1 MGRRTSIG
9 TLVDL
14 LAVLLE
20 REECTLAAFTHA
32 TELSERTVASRMSEL
47 EREGLAERL
56 LRDGELRWRRGRR
69 LGERGVLLDGDLL
82 VRARRLLLRLPVG
95 GHRDEVLTALGP
107 VGDGG
112 EHRVRPPRWSA
123 EQVLLLDT
131 LDDALRAERVLRVT
145 ARVEGTT
152 ELRAFA
158 FSPWAVNLG
167 DPAGVDG
174 WDHRDAGPRSL
185 PLRDVIAVASAAN
198 VAFVRD
204 GEGRLEAAA
213 YTCEVHAERMSALV
227 TAGVRVREVE
237 RVGDH
242 ARLEVL
248 GAREEVVRFVLAN
261 APEVSALDGSIAA
274 IVRERASQLTANGAR
289 RG

>member
-1 MGRRTSIG
+1 MGRRTAIG

-95 GHRDEVLTALGP
+95 GHRDEVLHALGP
-107 VGDGG
+107 IGDGID
-112 EHRVRPPRWSA
+112 HRVRPPRWSA
-123 EQVLLLDT
+123 EQVLLLDA
-131 LDDALRAERVLRVT
+131 LDEALRSERVLRVT
-145 ARVEGTT
+145 ARVEGTP

-158 FSPWAVNLG
+158 FSPWALSLG
-167 DPAGVDG
+167 EPAAVDG
-174 WDHRDAGPRSL
+174 WDHRDARPRSL
-185 PLRDVIAVASAAN
+185 ALQHVIAVATAAN

-204 GEGRLEAAA
+204 AEGRVEAAA
-213 YTCEVHAERMSALV
+213 YTCEVHAERLGALV
-227 TAGVRVREVE
+227 TAGVRLREVE
-237 RVGDH
+237 RVGEQ
-242 ARLEVL
+242 ARLEVF

-261 APEVSALDGSIAA
+261 APEVSALDGGIAA
-274 IVRERASQLTANGAR
+274 IVRERASQLTATSGR
-289 RG
+289 RA